1 MELQQIQTTTTWNEA
16 AGRINSNNAKIET
29 ELYKLAN
36 STYKNKGYFK
46 TIEGLR
52 AAYPT
57 ASIGSKAYVGT
68 SYPFAV
74 FWWNGTA
81 WINEGETGGD
91 ENLNLSEYYTKEEVQ
106 EAIRNS
112 YIVLSQKAYD
122 ALEVKEEDK
131 LYFTYEED

>member
-1 MELQQIQTTTTWNEA
+1 MELDILKQNTTWNDA
-16 AGRINSNNAKIET
+16 SASINNNFAKIDT
-29 ELYKLAN
+29 ELYKLGNA
-36 STYKNKGYFK
+36 TYKNKGYFK
-46 TIEGLR
+46 TIDGLR

-131 LYFTYEED
+131 LYYTYEED